1 MKERKYN
8 VKNTTL
14 LEQFQNPTE
23 KSSKE
28 AISTPLIHKYIC
40 KSILFTLQ
48 KKKKKKKNNKTDRCP
63 DITEIL
69 LNVALNTISLT
80 LPLQIKGHKFKEEFL
95 RYKIFI
101 LSVLINIFIV
111 FSNELNENNIINK
124 L

>member
-14 LEQFQNPTE
+14 LEQFQDPTE

-48 KKKKKKKNNKTDRCP
+48 KKKEEKK
-63 DITEIL
+63 E
-69 LNVALNTISLT
+69 
-80 LPLQIKGHKFKEEFL
+80 Q
-95 RYKIFI
+95 
-101 LSVLINIFIV
+101 
-111 FSNELNENNIINK
+111 
-124 L
+124 